1 MTRRWH
7 ATATC
12 AGTTL
17 LAALPLATVFERWT
31 WLVSVLG
38 VVVAMTAAAVG
49 LRRRATQ
56 RWIPSIGMAIA
67 YLLVLTWLFG
77 RDQAMAGIIP
87 GPATFAQFNDL
98 LVQAGLAIRD
108 SGVPVADD
116 PALFFLAALG
126 VGGMHLAVD
135 AVAVVVRRPALA
147 GIPMVGVYVL
157 AVGTHTNSVSVLS
170 FFSTAAA
177 YLWLLAADK
186 IDRVRRFGQRFTAT
200 GHAVDAWE
208 PLQLA
213 AAGRR
218 VAVAGVI
225 AAVLVPMAVPGMST
239 GLWQRFGSGTGEGS
253 GFGNGAPTRGRVNMF
268 SNLSGALTRE
278 RAYDMVNVT
287 TTDPSP
293 FYLQFGVADEL
304 TNNGFGNRAWSEGQP
319 LRAIFAPSPP
329 AGSGVATQT
338 FTADVEVLNFAEKVL
353 PVFQYPTRMSGPG
366 GAWRWDQAAGVVY
379 SDRAS
384 AQGLK
389 YSFEY
394 SRFGFSPDTLRT
406 ASVLPADHPIQQRY
420 TQLPDVRAVKNQAAQ
435 LVAGKTNPYD
445 KARAIHQFF
454 SVANGF
460 RYSLRTKPGNSGSRI
475 VDFLTNKEGFCEQYA
490 AAMGWL
496 ARAAGL
502 PARVAFGF
510 TRGNNRQGNT
520 YLLTNFNLHAWTEIY
535 FDRFGWVP
543 FDATPASAIAG
554 GVSTSWAPDSAQP
567 STPSLT
573 EPEDDLSA
581 SGQPSTTTTAPVP
594 NQFGDNDPAAGSSTG
609 DAGVTWP
616 FHFLAVLLAVMAAAV
631 PGVWRAMLRRRRSP
645 GRRPMASY
653 RELAIKDR
661 SSISSESGAMPL
673 SDRAAEAI
681 REDAH
686 GAWRELTDTLA
697 DFRIL
702 LRSTESPRACVQRL
716 ITQCRLADEAA
727 SAARALA
734 QAEENARYARQPL
747 LVAELAT
754 ALETVRRAVIQRS
767 TRQMRIRAIVLP
779 PSLISRWHTAALTT
793 GSRLAVVMR
802 LRQDKGWRLLN
813 PRHRHTHAESHTVP

>member
-1 MTRRWH
+1 MVRRWH
-7 ATATC
+7 ATTTC
-12 AGTTL
+12 AAATL
-17 LAALPLATVFERWT
+17 LAALPLATVFARWT
-31 WLVSVLG
+31 WFVGVLG

-49 LRRRATQ
+49 LRRRVSQ
-56 RWIPSIGMAIA
+56 RWIPSIGMVIA
-67 YLLVLTWLFG
+67 HILVLTWLFG

-87 GPATFAQFNDL
+87 GPATFTRFNDL

-116 PALFFLAALG
+116 PALLFLAALG

-135 AVAVVVRRPALA
+135 AAAVVVRRPALA
-147 GIPMVGVYVL
+147 GPPMVGVYVL
-157 AVGTHTNSVSVLS
+157 AVGTHTDSVSVLS
-170 FFSTAAA
+170 FFTTAAA
-177 YLWLLAADK
+177 FLWLLAADK

-200 GHAVDAWE
+200 GHAVGVWE
-208 PLQLA
+208 PLPLA

-225 AAVLVPMAVPGMST
+225 AAVLVPLAVPGMST
-239 GLWQRFGSGTGEGS
+239 GLWQRFGSGAGEGS
-253 GFGNGAPTRGRVNMF
+253 GVGNGAPTRGRVSLF
-268 SNLSGALTRE
+268 SNLSGALTRD
-278 RAYDMVNVT
+278 RAYDMVKVT

-304 TNNGFGNRAWSEGQP
+304 TGNGFGNRAWSGGQS
-319 LRAIFAPSPP
+319 LRAISAPTPP
-329 AGSGVATQT
+329 AGSGVATQA
-338 FTADVEVLNFAEKVL
+338 FTADVEVLAFAEKVV
-353 PVFQYPTRMSGPG
+353 PIYQYPTRMNGLG

-379 SDRAS
+379 SNRAS

-389 YSFEY
+389 YSFDY
-394 SRFGFSPDTLRT
+394 ARFGFSPETLRT
-406 ASVLPADHPIQQRY
+406 ASALPADHPIQQRY
-420 TQLPDVRAVKNQAAQ
+420 TQLPDVRAVKDKAAG

-510 TRGNNRQGNT
+510 TRGNNKQGNT

-567 STPSLT
+567 STPSLA

-581 SGQPSTTTTAPVP
+581 SGQPSATTTAPVP
-594 NQFGDNDPAAGSSTG
+594 NQFGDNDPAAGGGVGGADG
-609 DAGVTWP
+609 DWT
-616 FHFLAVLLAVMAAAV
+616 FYLLAVLLAVMVAAV
-631 PGVWRAMLRRRRSP
+631 PGGWRAVLRRRR
-645 GRRPMASY
+645 RPSQAPPASG
-653 RELAIKDR
+653 ISDR
-661 SSISSESGAMPL
+661 SGTTAQAG
-673 SDRAAEAI
+673 RTTAAI
-681 REDAH
+681 REEAYA
-686 GAWRELTDTLA
+686 AWQELTDTLT

-702 LRSTESPRACVQRL
+702 LRPAESPRARVQRL
-716 ITQCRLADEAA
+716 IMQCRLADDAA
-727 SAARALA
+727 AAAKALA
-734 QAEENARYARQPL
+734 LAEESARYARQPSPL
-747 LVAELAT
+747 PELGT
-754 ALETVRRAVIQRS
+754 ALNIVRQAVIRRATWR
-767 TRQMRIRAIVLP
+767 RRIRAVVLP
-779 PSLISRWHTAALTT
+779 PSLISRWHTVVLTAGIRLGTAVRMNQEAA
-793 GSRLAVVMR
+793 R
-802 LRQDKGWRLLN
+802 RLLK
-813 PRHRHTHAESHTVP
+813 PRHRYTHVS